1 MQVAHL
7 IGAKK
12 NQEAKDVFRQSIT
25 CILIFS
31 ATLSAIGM
39 AISGHLPVWLRGSEE
54 IRESASTY
62 FLLFSA
68 CIPLLALEMLAASM
82 LRCTGN
88 IKIPSLLNILMC
100 VLDMIFNYLFI
111 FPTHD
116 VTMFGMVITIPGA
129 GLRVQGAAIGTIIA
143 VTITSAC
150 MMYYACF
157 KSKDL
162 QLNTVKGSFK
172 PTRLCINKALRIGC
186 PMGLQHLFMCSAQI
200 FITAIVAPLGSIPL
214 AANSF
219 AVTAESICYMPGYG
233 IADAATTLVGQSLGA
248 RRKALTRRFAYI
260 TLALGIAIMSL
271 TGALMY
277 AAAPLMMQLM
287 TPNAEIVALG
297 SHILR
302 IEAFAEPMFAASIV
316 CYGIFVGAGD
326 TLMPSILNFCCIWL
340 VRLSLSLALV
350 GSMGLTGVWIAMCI
364 ELCVRGVVFLSR
376 FAWGNWMRALK

>member
-1 MQVAHL
+1 MKESKKDILLAKIRNGTPVTRTQQFQLAALLSVPAIMVQLSSIIMQYIDASMVGQLGANDSASIGLVAASLWLFSGICNAATAGFSVQVAHL

-116 VTMFGMVITIPGA
+116 VTLFGMVITIPGA

-143 VTITSAC
+143 VTITSA
-150 MMYYACF
+150 
-157 KSKDL
+157 
-162 QLNTVKGSFK
+162 
-172 PTRLCINKALRIGC
+172 
-186 PMGLQHLFMCSAQI
+186 
-200 FITAIVAPLGSIPL
+200 
-214 AANSF
+214 
-219 AVTAESICYMPGYG
+219 
-233 IADAATTLVGQSLGA
+233 
-248 RRKALTRRFAYI
+248 
-260 TLALGIAIMSL
+260 
-271 TGALMY
+271 
-277 AAAPLMMQLM
+277 
-287 TPNAEIVALG
+287 
-297 SHILR
+297 
-302 IEAFAEPMFAASIV
+302 
-316 CYGIFVGAGD
+316 
-326 TLMPSILNFCCIWL
+326 
-340 VRLSLSLALV
+340 
-350 GSMGLTGVWIAMCI
+350 
-364 ELCVRGVVFLSR
+364 
-376 FAWGNWMRALK
+376 

>member
-1 MQVAHL
+1 MKESKKDILLAKIRNGTPVTRTQQFHLAALLSVPAIMVQLSSIIMQYIDASMVGQLGANDSASIGLVAASLWLFSGICNAATAGFSVQVAQL

-12 NQEAKDVFRQSIT
+12 NKEAKDVFRQSIT

-116 VTMFGMVITIPGA
+116 VTLFGMVITIPGA
-129 GLRVQGAAIGTIIA
+129 ELRVQGAAIGTIIA

-186 PMGLQHLFMCSAQI
+186 PMALVHVLGTNLYHSDCSATGKHSTCSQLVCGDGREYLLHAWLWYCRRCHHARWSKHRC
-200 FITAIVAPLGSIPL
+200 ITQKVGEAVRHHHRYDGRNHHGHYGRAPLYVRT
-214 AANSF
+214 ANDGHTH
-219 AVTAESICYMPGYG
+219 ACA
-233 IADAATTLVGQSLGA
+233 
-248 RRKALTRRFAYI
+248 
-260 TLALGIAIMSL
+260 
-271 TGALMY
+271 
-277 AAAPLMMQLM
+277 
-287 TPNAEIVALG
+287 
-297 SHILR
+297 
-302 IEAFAEPMFAASIV
+302 
-316 CYGIFVGAGD
+316 
-326 TLMPSILNFCCIWL
+326 
-340 VRLSLSLALV
+340 
-350 GSMGLTGVWIAMCI
+350 
-364 ELCVRGVVFLSR
+364 
-376 FAWGNWMRALK
+376 